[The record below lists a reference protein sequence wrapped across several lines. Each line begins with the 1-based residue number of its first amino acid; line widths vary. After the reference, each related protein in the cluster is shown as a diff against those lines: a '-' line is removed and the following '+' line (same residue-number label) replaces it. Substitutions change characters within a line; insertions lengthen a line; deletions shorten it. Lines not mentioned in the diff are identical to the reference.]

1 VADIIASPADLG
13 RMIRRIRT
21 AQHLSQRELADRL
34 GVSQRYLSE
43 WESGKPKT
51 ADERYFD
58 LLSRLGITLTARAD
72 D

>member
-1 VADIIASPADLG
+1 VADIIASPSDLG